1 MLSKK
6 MGVIFGLLIIASMV
20 LAACPAPTP
29 EVQTVVQTVVVKETV
44 VQTVKET
51 VETVK
56 EVVQEKVVEVTPT
69 PEGGELVTLSR
80 NLSAEPKTVDP
91 ALTSESVG
99 VEISENIFLGL
110 TNLNADGSVE
120 PELATEWNVSDD
132 GLTWTFNMR
141 DDVNWVNYTP
151 SQGIVEVGPV
161 TADDIVYGVR
171 RTCNPETGS
180 DYAYVDYLIKGCQD
194 LNTADTATLS
204 AEEVQALLDG
214 IGVTAV
220 DSYTVQFETNTPAP
234 YFPAIASMWVNY
246 PQPQAAIEAHGE
258 TWTEAGNIVTNG
270 PYVVTNWFHA
280 DSMDFEKN
288 PFWYGWAD
296 GTRGNI
302 DHIQTFF
309 ISEASTE
316 FAMYEAGELDTSTVP
331 LPDMDR
337 VKSDPVLSQEL
348 VIAPSACTYYY
359 GFVTTKPPV
368 DNVLVRKALSA
379 AIDRKSMVENVLK
392 GGQIPA
398 NTFAPSMIFG
408 NAAEDPDIA
417 PWALT
422 EEQGGT
428 GYAAAVE
435 QAKAWLAEAGYPDGE
450 GFPAITIMHNTSEA
464 HAQIAQAVQAMW
476 KEALNIEVNVENQEW
491 RVYLTTIDKDTP
503 IEEAPH
509 VYRLGWCAD
518 YADEN
523 NWVYEVFNTDAGN
536 NDPRWEETANAP
548 LGPDGM
554 SFNELTLAAQQE
566 QDPATRQT
574 LYKAAEKIL
583 SDDGAAIAPIYY
595 YTAVN
600 VAKPYLTRTYNLGM
614 TGEEWYDWSIDEAA
628 KMEATGM

>member
-44 VQTVKET
+44 VETVKET
-51 VETVK
+51 VEVVQT
-56 EVVQEKVVEVTPT
+56 VVQEKVVEVTPT
-69 PEGGELVTLSR
+69 PEGGQKVTLNR
-80 NLSAEPKTVDP
+80 NLSAEPPTVDP
-91 ALTSESVG
+91 SLTSDSVG

-110 TNLNADGSVE
+110 TNLNADGTIE
-120 PELATEWNVSDD
+120 PELATEWSVSED
-132 GLTWTFNMR
+132 GLVYTFNMR
-141 DDVNWVNYTP
+141 DDVPWVNYTP
-151 SQGIVEVGPV
+151 SQGIVEVGQV
-161 TADDIVYGVR
+161 TADDIVYGVK

-180 DYAYVDYLIKGCQD
+180 DYAYVNYIIKGCQD
-194 LNTADTATLS
+194 LNTADIAALS
-204 AEEVQALLDG
+204 PEEVQALVDAV
-214 IGVTAV
+214 GVTAV
-220 DSYTVQFETNTPAP
+220 DSYTVQFEINTPAP
-234 YFPAIASMWVNY
+234 YFPAIAGMWVNR
-246 PQPQAAIEAHGE
+246 PQPQATIEEHGE
-258 TWTEAGNIVTNG
+258 AWTEAGNIVTNG
-270 PYVVTNWFHA
+270 PFVVTNWFHN
-280 DSMDFEKN
+280 DSMNFERN
-288 PFWYGWAD
+288 PLWYGWAD

-302 DHIQTFF
+302 DKVDTFF
-309 ISEASTE
+309 ITETSTE
-316 FAMYEAGELDTSTVP
+316 FAMYESGELDTAAVP
-331 LPDMDR
+331 LPDMER
-337 VKSDPVLSQEL
+337 VKADPVLSQEL

-359 GFVTTKPPV
+359 GFVNTKEPL

-379 AIDRKSMVENVLK
+379 AIDRQSMVDNVLK

-464 HAQIAQAVQAMW
+464 HAQIAQAIQAMW

-491 RVYLTTIDKDTP
+491 RVYLTTIGNSTP

-523 NWVYEVFNTDAGN
+523 NWVHEVFNTDAGN
-536 NDPRWEETANAP
+536 NDPRWEDTANAP
-548 LGPDGM
+548 LGPNGE
-554 SFNELTLAAQQE
+554 SFNELTTAAQQS
-566 QDPATRQT
+566 QDPEERAA
-574 LYKAAEKIL
+574 LYKAAEQIL
-583 SDDGAAIAPIYY
+583 TDTGAAIAPIYY
-595 YTAVN
+595 YTTVN
-600 VAKPYLTRTYNLGM
+600 VSKPWLTRTFAGGLG
-614 TGEEWYDWSIDEAA
+614 GEEWYDWSIDAAA